1 VGFARL
7 FVTTTNRQVVQK
19 EEDDCMTM
27 VSDEEDASFGYF
39 TAFFPVDALLH
50 AGFVEEGD
58 GDDEYVLSSHGVV
71 CLRSE
76 QDVRLDE
83 WILSS

>member
-1 VGFARL
+1 MLLLGNLLR
-7 FVTTTNRQVVQK
+7 
-19 EEDDCMTM
+19 
-27 VSDEEDASFGYF
+27 
-39 TAFFPVDALLH
+39 FFSVDALLH

-58 GDDEYVLSSHGVV
+58 GDDEHVLSSHAVV